1 MDLQNTFTDAELEK
15 IINEAMLYMCA
26 CPAQVAAQISDLRG
40 VLRYQRNCLQT
51 ASGAAI
57 QVHQTIA
64 EATLQAHRQLEQCLD
79 QVLQLEGWDRQTL
92 TMPAGL
98 RQLRDDDLA
107 QSSSAGS

>member
-26 CPAQVAAQISDLRG
+26 CPAQVAAQISHLRG
-40 VLRYQRNCLQT
+40 LLRYQRNCRQT
-51 ASGAAI
+51 ASGTAVA
-57 QVHQTIA
+57 VHQTIVD
-64 EATLQAHRQLEQCLD
+64 ATMLAHRQLEQCLD

-92 TMPAGL
+92 EMPAGL

-107 QSSSAGS
+107 E